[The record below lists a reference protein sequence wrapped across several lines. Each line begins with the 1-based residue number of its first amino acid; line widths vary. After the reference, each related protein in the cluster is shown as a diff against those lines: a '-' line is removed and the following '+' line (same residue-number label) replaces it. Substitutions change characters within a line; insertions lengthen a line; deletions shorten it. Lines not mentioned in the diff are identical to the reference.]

1 MTVAFLLPSH
11 NEKSRL
17 AAAQLIRCVV
27 DPLCHGVLRFVGAD
41 PGGHL
46 VLQLEFS
53 LLQRFLFELFIEGD
67 LVLGYELAEARLA
80 CVMLIEPLAELF
92 VFGAE
97 NPLNVSDLIR
107 HPLSSF
113 EVPSLEIVALCAPP
127 IDHSKSHSVNQ
138 LRLQFVCPA
147 DFAPPRMILSIGSD
161 FALPSATMSRLPWAP
176 EGWLFLIPV
185 LILTA
190 AALLIQWTIAAIVLG
205 LLAIFLLNFFR
216 DPSRTG
222 SDHHVDVLSPAD
234 GTVVQ
239 IKDIPDGDIWPG
251 LTRQVSIFMSV
262 FDVHVNRAPISGK
275 IIHYRYNPGKKIAA
289 FAEKSSTENEQNLIV
304 VEDKHGAKLA
314 FKQIAG
320 LLARRI
326 VFDKKEGDEVMRG
339 ERVGMIKF
347 GSRVDM
353 FFPADAVIKVGMRD
367 KVKVGLTIVAELG
380 AK

>member
-1 MTVAFLLPSH
+1 
-11 NEKSRL
+11 
-17 AAAQLIRCVV
+17 
-27 DPLCHGVLRFVGAD
+27 
-41 PGGHL
+41 
-46 VLQLEFS
+46 
-53 LLQRFLFELFIEGD
+53 
-67 LVLGYELAEARLA
+67 
-80 CVMLIEPLAELF
+80 
-92 VFGAE
+92 
-97 NPLNVSDLIR
+97 
-107 HPLSSF
+107 
-113 EVPSLEIVALCAPP
+113 
-127 IDHSKSHSVNQ
+127 
-138 LRLQFVCPA
+138 
-147 DFAPPRMILSIGSD
+147 
-161 FALPSATMSRLPWAP
+161 MSRVPFAR
-176 EGWLFLIPV
+176 EGWFFLIPV

-205 LLAIFLLNFFR
+205 LLAIFMINFFR

-222 SDHHVDVLSPAD
+222 SEHHVDVLSPAD

-239 IKDIPDGDIWPG
+239 IKDIPDGDVWPG
-251 LTRQVSIFMSV
+251 LTKQVSIFMSV
-262 FDVHVNRAPISGK
+262 FDVHVNRAPISGR

-304 VEDKHGAKLA
+304 VEDRNGSTLA

-326 VFDKKEGDEVMRG
+326 VFDKKEGDDVVRG

-353 FFPADAVIKVGMRD
+353 FFPASAVIKVGMRD